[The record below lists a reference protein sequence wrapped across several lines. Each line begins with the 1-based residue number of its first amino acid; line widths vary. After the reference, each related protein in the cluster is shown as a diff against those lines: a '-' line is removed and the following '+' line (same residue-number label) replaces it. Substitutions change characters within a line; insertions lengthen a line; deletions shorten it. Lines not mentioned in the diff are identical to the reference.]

1 MTIPLRNTIFEK
13 IKEANSLTDVEL
25 YKSLTKDGLNLPEDK
40 FNKLLLDLEILGLI
54 KVAWFTKDER
64 RIEVIVVEKEED
76 PIEKQNKEV
85 NSLTDVELYKSLTKD
100 GQNLPEDKFNKLL
113 LDLEIL
119 GLIKVAWFTKDER
132 RIEVIVIEK
141 EEDPIEK
148 QNKEVMEKDYEASFP
163 GLDK

>member
-1 MTIPLRNTIFEK
+1 MAIPLRNTIYDK
-13 IKEANSLTDVEL
+13 IKEVNSLTDVEL
-25 YKSLTKDGLNLPEDK
+25 YKSLTKDRLNIPEDK

-64 RIEVIVVEKEED
+64 RIE
-76 PIEKQNKEV
+76 
-85 NSLTDVELYKSLTKD
+85 
-100 GQNLPEDKFNKLL
+100 
-113 LDLEIL
+113 
-119 GLIKVAWFTKDER
+119 LI
-132 RIEVIVIEK
+132 IIEK